1 MPRRGSWPSGRK
13 TAHRGSRRSWAIAS
27 RPTRSQA
34 SIAPEKN
41 RLLPTTM
48 RRMPVL
54 AQGTDSNSSLDYIQ
68 ITATKLT
75 FDPTTGTVSVIINAG
90 GTGGGFTPFAN
101 SANSASF
108 DSERAI
114 DAFNNASQAYAAGD
128 LGEYGRQMDLYY
140 KYSGCSCGPVYL
152 NNPQTAGPL
161 SPTGPPGVQI
171 PSIQIPP
178 IQISPPAPISP

>member
-1 MPRRGSWPSGRK
+1 MMASGE
-13 TAHRGSRRSWAIAS
+13 I
-27 RPTRSQA
+27 
-34 SIAPEKN
+34 
-41 RLLPTTM
+41 RLTSMTM